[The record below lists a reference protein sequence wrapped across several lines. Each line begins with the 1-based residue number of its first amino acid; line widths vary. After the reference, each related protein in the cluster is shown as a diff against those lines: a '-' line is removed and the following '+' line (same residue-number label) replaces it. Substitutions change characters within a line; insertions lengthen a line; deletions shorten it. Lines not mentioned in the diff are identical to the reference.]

1 MSILMW
7 GRGVG
12 RQARGG
18 GRQGGSLDLSF
29 SLYLVLGRAS
39 RPRPTR
45 NKQTDKAPQPNP
57 LPHRTQGPK
66 YAARHPLALIKSMKY
81 LLKVK
86 SII

>member
-1 MSILMW
+1 MSILML

-12 RQARGG
+12 RQARGV

-45 NKQTDKAPQPNP
+45 NKQATQHTGRQGSPAEPPTPSHPGTKIRRSAPP
-57 LPHRTQGPK
+57 RSDI
-66 YAARHPLALIKSMKY
+66 IKS
-81 LLKVK
+81 
-86 SII
+86 I